1 MTTNK
6 WYIDEDGDDEFC
18 AYSDASLCCK
28 EERPSLCKWEDTCV
42 DIDGDGKPKGDA
54 CPSGKK
60 FTTYRAGHCSHFKD
74 SYQPFCCD
82 ENIEPQCHWKGELK
96 DDCQPSCGS
105 DESEFGAHDYG
116 GGRNCIYQG
125 QGRFPET
132 VDKPRLL
139 CCNTEA
145 MRVKLK
151 TLPVP
156 LENLFPEPGEQNDEP
171 EFKIEVDADSGED
184 LHPNEHSFGCKFN
197 GNLALVIVLTMIV
210 GYIMSG
216 PKEELTTLNK
226 RDGSDWELFGCD
238 TEKHD
243 GVQSALMVCG
253 KEDGHNCD
261 TIFDGG
267 AADTVV
273 EMPHECGPGKY
284 AMVVSIEPHE
294 DKIVPRHLE
303 GRIPQSSTI
312 YNLTFDY
319 GFHRLSKRGKSD
331 VLFRVDYSDSPDYWK
346 EVVGKF
352 CH

>member
-1 MTTNK
+1 
-6 WYIDEDGDDEFC
+6 
-18 AYSDASLCCK
+18 
-28 EERPSLCKWEDTCV
+28 
-42 DIDGDGKPKGDA
+42 
-54 CPSGKK
+54 
-60 FTTYRAGHCSHFKD
+60 
-74 SYQPFCCD
+74 
-82 ENIEPQCHWKGELK
+82 
-96 DDCQPSCGS
+96 
-105 DESEFGAHDYG
+105 
-116 GGRNCIYQG
+116 
-125 QGRFPET
+125 
-132 VDKPRLL
+132 
-139 CCNTEA
+139 

-197 GNLALVIVLTMIV
+197 VDLTLIIILTLIV

-216 PKEELTTLNK
+216 PEKELTTLNK

-238 TEKHD
+238 TDKHD

-253 KEDGHNCD
+253 KDDGHNCD
-261 TIFDGG
+261 TIFEGG

-294 DKIVPRHLE
+294 DKVVPRHLD

-319 GFHRLSKRGKSD
+319 GFHRLSKRGKSE

-346 EVVGKF
+346 EVVGKL
-352 CH
+352 CHQRSSGPTTVSNDIT